1 MASSAETRVHLVRHG
16 EVDNPGGIVYGAL
29 PGFGLSAR
37 GRAQA
42 QAAGRYLG
50 EVVRAPVRLVSG
62 PLQRAQETAGIV
74 QAALAALAAPE
85 VLVEDGLTEAGAL
98 REGLPRRFAPL
109 SYVRRLLD
117 AEARARMESPRRVLE
132 RMRAT
137 VQALATRAPG
147 ADIVV
152 VSHQF
157 PIWMATVAFERE
169 HVLAR
174 RLPALFVRRRCDP
187 ASVTTLSWRD
197 GTVDVK
203 YWAPA

>member
-1 MASSAETRVHLVRHG
+1 MASSGETRVHLVRHG
-16 EVDNPGGIVYGAL
+16 EVENPRGVVYGAL
-29 PGFGLSAR
+29 PGFGLNPR
-37 GRAQA
+37 GREQA
-42 QAAGRYLG
+42 LAAARYLR
-50 EVVRAPVRLVSG
+50 EVVRAPVLLVSG

-74 QAALAALAAPE
+74 QAELAAPALLTE
-85 VLVEDGLTEAGAL
+85 PGLTEAGAF

-132 RMRAT
+132 RMKAT
-137 VQALATRAPG
+137 VEALSARAPG

-157 PIWMATVAFERE
+157 PIWMATVGFERQ
-169 HVLAR
+169 HALAR
-174 RLPALFVRRRCDP
+174 RLPALFVRRPCAP
-187 ASVTTLSWRD
+187 ASVTTLSWR
-197 GTVDVK
+197 GQALEVK